1 MGSVKQIDQVNFGLV
16 LVSFV
21 VAHIAPVELLVI
33 FYAFVGPAHYLT
45 EMAWLHERR
54 YYTKARWDFIFL
66 VALALLIFV
75 TFDLGLQYIALI
87 VAFFLAVSMAL
98 TRNWLWRVASTAS
111 LSAAAIL
118 LFAYDTPVTWLFVF
132 LPNMI
137 HIVVFT
143 SIFLLLGALRNN
155 SVYGFATLAALLVCG
170 ATFFAPVDLGTHVT
184 AYGLENV
191 QLLRGMYEG
200 LFDLF
205 QVDLNDGF
213 SRNLIGF
220 VAFVNTYHYLNW
232 FSKTEVIKWHQ
243 VPKPLLAVVCTTYA
257 AAILAYVI
265 DYKLGFKILLLL
277 SFLHVVLEFPLN
289 TVSTIE
295 AGRLLRQRFRSA

>member
-54 YYTKARWDFIFL
+54 YYTKARWDFVFL

>member
-1 MGSVKQIDQVNFGLV
+1 MGSVRQIDQVNFGLV
-16 LVSFV
+16 LVSFL
-21 VAHIAPVELLVI
+21 VAHIAPIELLVI

-45 EMAWLHERR
+45 EMAWLHERQ

-66 VALALLIFV
+66 AALALIVFV
-75 TFDLGLQYIALI
+75 SFDLGLQYIVLI

-98 TRNWLWRVASTAS
+98 TDNWLWRIASTVS
-111 LSAAAIL
+111 LSSLAIL
-118 LFAYDTPVTWLFVF
+118 LVAFDTPVTWLFVF

-155 SVYGFATLAALLVCG
+155 SGYGFATLGALALCS
-170 ATFFAPVDLGTHVT
+170 ATFFMPIDFSTGVT

-191 QLLRGMYEG
+191 RLLRGMYEG

-205 QVDLNDGF
+205 QVNLDDGF

-243 VPKPLLAVVCTTYA
+243 VPKPVLAVVCTVYA
-257 AAILAYVI
+257 ASILVYVI
-265 DYKLGFKILLLL
+265 DYQTGFKVLLLL
-277 SFLHVVLEFPLN
+277 SFMHVVLEFPLN

-295 AGRLLRQRFRSA
+295 TGRLLRQRFRSA